1 MRTLLLL
8 RGAMGSGKSTFIKE
22 NGLEPYTLEADRFR
36 TLICNPQLNEE
47 GYKYSLVFNR
57 TSISML
63 TGGGEVKF
71 IIRINQAINVW
82 FEICNKQTELRQLI
96 LSKRESEMK
105 LKEHYNYGRLLTL
118 FQEDME

>member
-1 MRTLLLL
+1 MKCWDE
-8 RGAMGSGKSTFIKE
+8 GKELKVSLSDEDIEDLKR
-22 NGLEPYTLEADRFR
+22 NLSKARYV
-36 TLICNPQLNEE
+36 EE
-47 GYKYSLVFNR
+47 GYKYSLVFNQ

-96 LSKRESEMK
+96 LAKRESEMK

-118 FQEDME
+118 FQEDMK